1 MIEYV
6 ELHCHTNY
14 SLLDGASHPEELL
27 DRAFELGMNALA
39 ITDHDGLYGVVHF
52 WRAATERG
60 IRPII
65 GTELTLDEGSH
76 LVLLARNMRGYT
88 SLCHLISH
96 AQLRGS
102 KGHPALDKETLA
114 EHTEGLI
121 CLSGCTQGEIST
133 HLLAGNRERALTA
146 GRYYVDIFGPNDFYV
161 ELQRHRLREDHELN
175 EECVELAQELG
186 ARCVATNDVHYA
198 HREGYMLQDVL
209 TCIKHR
215 TTLDESANL
224 RRPNSEY
231 YLKSA
236 EEMSGLFADY
246 PEALANTRRIAD
258 RCRVDLD
265 LTKHRL
271 PTFPVPSGETP
282 FSYLY
287 ALCQQGTRRKYHP
300 VTPAASH
307 QLAHELGVIE
317 RAGLAEYFLLVW
329 DIVRYA
335 KEQSIP
341 AQGRGSAANSLVAY
355 VLDITKVDP
364 IRHNLL
370 FERFLS
376 EGARTM
382 PDIDVDFSANH
393 REKVIQYVYQKYGE
407 EHTAMVCNVVTF
419 RARSAVRDVGKAL
432 GFPLGLL
439 DQIAKSLDTRRAAE
453 VGDVLSTIESFAH
466 QATYLPWQQLTDL
479 CRQIDRFPR
488 HLSIHVGGML
498 VTGPP
503 LIDIVPLERATMPG
517 RVVAQYNKDDIEDLG
532 LIKIDLL
539 SLRTLSMIHD
549 ALQLIE
555 ENRGIELDLEAISL
569 DDPEIY
575 SMLCRADAIG
585 VVQLESRA
593 QAQNLPRMRPRCLE
607 DIIVEIAL
615 IRPGPLQ
622 GNMVNPYMLRRQG
635 RESVTYMH
643 SLMRPATE
651 ETLGVIVFQEQVMRV
666 AMDVAGFTPGEADQ
680 LRRAMS
686 RHRSSQ
692 IEMARLKARFVEGAM
707 GNGLDEGLAQ
717 EIFGRIKGFGSYY
730 GFCKSHAAAFAK
742 IAYDTSYLKI
752 HYPEE
757 FYCAILNNQP
767 MGFYRPSVI
776 VSDAK
781 RHGVEIL
788 PVHINRS
795 RDECTL
801 EQGRVRIGLRYVHGL
816 GERGRVRIETERA
829 HGPFSGLR
837 DFCRRT
843 LLARKV
849 VEHLIMVG
857 AMECWEVPRRELLWE
872 LGQLRYRE
880 EMDLAP
886 PAENVDLPPLSHAE
900 RVGLEYGLLGLAIGD
915 HIMSLYR
922 YRLNALGVRS
932 SGELAACSDG
942 DKVRVAGWVI
952 VCQDPATAKGF
963 VFITLED
970 EDGLINLVVRP
981 GVYERYHRTL
991 RSALLLLVEGKV
1003 QRADGVLN
1011 VIVERASDLV

>member
-27 DRAFELGMNALA
+27 DRALELGMNALA
-39 ITDHDGLYGVVHF
+39 ITDHAGLYGAVRF

-65 GTELTLDEGSH
+65 GTELTIDEGYH

-102 KGHPALDKETLA
+102 KGHPALDKEILA

-121 CLSGCTQGEIST
+121 CLSGCAQGEIST

-146 GRYYVDIFGPNDFYV
+146 GRYYVDIFGPDDFYI

-209 TCIKHR
+209 ACIKHR

-236 EEMSGLFADY
+236 EEMSSLFADY
-246 PEALANTRRIAD
+246 PEALANARRIAD

-265 LTKHRL
+265 LTKYRL
-271 PTFPVPSGETP
+271 PTFPVPPGETP

-287 ALCQQGTRRKYHP
+287 ALCQQGIRRKYHP

-335 KEQSIP
+335 KERSIP

-376 EGARTM
+376 EAARTM
-382 PDIDVDFSANH
+382 PDIDVDFSASH
-393 REKVIQYVYQKYGE
+393 REEVLQYVYQKYGK

-439 DQIAKSLDTRRAAE
+439 DQIAKSLDTRRATE
-453 VGDVLSTIESFAH
+453 VGAVLSTIESFAH
-466 QATYLPWQQLTDL
+466 QTTYLPWQQLTDL

-517 RVVAQYNKDDIEDLG
+517 RVVSQYNKDDIEDLG

-549 ALQLIE
+549 AMQLIE
-555 ENRGIELDLEAISL
+555 EKRGIKLDLEAIPL
-569 DDPEIY
+569 DDPEVY
-575 SMLCRADAIG
+575 SMLCRADTIG
-585 VVQLESRA
+585 TFQVESRA

-635 RESVTYMH
+635 REPVTYMH
-643 SLMRPATE
+643 PLTRPATE

-680 LRRAMS
+680 LRRAIS
-686 RHRSSQ
+686 RHRSHH
-692 IEMARLKARFVEGAM
+692 EMKRIQNRFISGAL
-707 GNGLDEGLAQ
+707 GNGLNEQLAQ
-717 EIFGRIKGFGSYY
+717 DIYSKLEGFASY

-742 IAYDTSYLKI
+742 TAYDSCYLKI

-757 FYCAILNNQP
+757 FYCALLNNQP

-781 RHGVEIL
+781 RHGVELL
-788 PVHINRS
+788 PVHINQS

-801 EQGRVRIGLRYVHGL
+801 EQGRLRVGLRYVHGL

-843 LLARKV
+843 RLARKV

-857 AMECWEVPRRELLWE
+857 AMACWEVPRRELLWE
-872 LGQLRYRE
+872 LGQLRYSE

-922 YRLNALGVRS
+922 YRLDALGVRS
-932 SGELAACSDG
+932 STTLSTCSDG
-942 DKVRVAGWVI
+942 DRVLVAGRVI
-952 VCQDPATAKGF
+952 VRQAPPTAKGF

-981 GVYERYHRTL
+981 GIYACYRRTL
-991 RSALLLLVEGKV
+991 RSALLLMVEGKV